1 MLFVCYLLFYEEDK
15 FEKFDG
21 IDEKYN
27 EIDDRVNIEIL
38 VEDKK
43 SESDI
48 NDGKGEEIFIQ
59 EIDNCYDLN
68 DIEKF
73 QGLIELLMLME
84 EERLDGGFEKDDD
97 ENDDVIGNV
106 GVFEDENVL
115 ENIESNEDKE
125 DRI

>member
-1 MLFVCYLLFYEEDK
+1 MLFVCYLLFYDEDK
-15 FEKFDG
+15 FEIFDG

-59 EIDNCYDLN
+59 EIDNDLN
-68 DIEKF
+68 DIKKF

-84 EERLDGGFEKDDD
+84 EKRLDGGFEKDDE
-97 ENDDVIGNV
+97 ENDDVIGN
-106 GVFEDENVL
+106 GDVFEDENVL
-115 ENIESNEDKE
+115 ENIESDENKE
-125 DRI
+125 DRF

>member
-15 FEKFDG
+15 FEIFDG

-59 EIDNCYDLN
+59 DIDNDLN

-84 EERLDGGFEKDDD
+84 EKRLDGGFEKDDE
-97 ENDDVIGNV
+97 ENDDVIGN
-106 GVFEDENVL
+106 GDVFEDENVL
-115 ENIESNEDKE
+115 ENIESDENKE
-125 DRI
+125 DRF

>member
-15 FEKFDG
+15 FEIFDG

-27 EIDDRVNIEIL
+27 EIDDMVNIEIL
-38 VEDKK
+38 VEDKR

-59 EIDNCYDLN
+59 EIDNDLN

-84 EERLDGGFEKDDD
+84 EKGLDGGFEKDDD
-97 ENDDVIGNV
+97 ENDDVIGN
-106 GVFEDENVL
+106 GDVFEDENVL
-115 ENIESNEDKE
+115 ENIESDENKE
-125 DRI
+125 DRF

>member
-15 FEKFDG
+15 FEIFDG

-59 EIDNCYDLN
+59 EIDNDLN

-84 EERLDGGFEKDDD
+84 EKRLDGGFEKDDD
-97 ENDDVIGNV
+97 ENDDVIGN
-106 GVFEDENVL
+106 GDVFEDENVL
-115 ENIESNEDKE
+115 ENIESDENKE

>member
-15 FEKFDG
+15 FEIFDG

-59 EIDNCYDLN
+59 EIDNDLN

-73 QGLIELLMLME
+73 QGLIELLMLIE

>member
-15 FEKFDG
+15 FEIFDD

-59 EIDNCYDLN
+59 EIDNDLN

-84 EERLDGGFEKDDD
+84 EKRLDGGFEKDDE
-97 ENDDVIGNV
+97 ENDDVIGN
-106 GVFEDENVL
+106 GDVFEDENVL
-115 ENIESNEDKE
+115 ENIESDENKE
-125 DRI
+125 DRF

>member
-15 FEKFDG
+15 FEIFDG

-59 EIDNCYDLN
+59 EIDNDLN

-73 QGLIELLMLME
+73 EGLIELLMLME
-84 EERLDGGFEKDDD
+84 EKRLDGGFEKDDE
-97 ENDDVIGNV
+97 ENDDVIGN
-106 GVFEDENVL
+106 GDVFEDENVL
-115 ENIESNEDKE
+115 ENIESDENKE
-125 DRI
+125 DRF

>member
-15 FEKFDG
+15 FEIFDG

-27 EIDDRVNIEIL
+27 EIDDRINIEIL

-59 EIDNCYDLN
+59 EIDNDLN

-84 EERLDGGFEKDDD
+84 EKRLDGGFEKDDE
-97 ENDDVIGNV
+97 ENDDVIGN
-106 GVFEDENVL
+106 GDVFEDENVL
-115 ENIESNEDKE
+115 ENIESDENKE
-125 DRI
+125 DRF

>member
-15 FEKFDG
+15 FEIFDG

-59 EIDNCYDLN
+59 EIDNDLN

-73 QGLIELLMLME
+73 QDLIELLMLME
-84 EERLDGGFEKDDD
+84 EKRLDGGFEKDDE
-97 ENDDVIGNV
+97 ENDDVIGN
-106 GVFEDENVL
+106 GDVFEDENVL
-115 ENIESNEDKE
+115 ENIESDENKE
-125 DRI
+125 DRF

>member
-1 MLFVCYLLFYEEDK
+1 MLFVCYLLFYDEDK
-15 FEKFDG
+15 FEIFDG

-48 NDGKGEEIFIQ
+48 NDGKGEEIFLK
-59 EIDNCYDLN
+59 EIDNDLN

-84 EERLDGGFEKDDD
+84 EKRLDGGFEKDDD
-97 ENDDVIGNV
+97 ENDDVIGN
-106 GVFEDENVL
+106 GDVFEDENVL
-115 ENIESNEDKE
+115 ENIESDENKE
-125 DRI
+125 DRF

>member
-15 FEKFDG
+15 FEIFDG

-59 EIDNCYDLN
+59 EIDNDLN

-73 QGLIELLMLME
+73 QGLIELLMLIE

-115 ENIESNEDKE
+115 ENIESDENKE
-125 DRI
+125 DRF

>member
-15 FEKFDG
+15 FEIFDG

-27 EIDDRVNIEIL
+27 EIDDMVNIEIL

-59 EIDNCYDLN
+59 EIDNDLN

-84 EERLDGGFEKDDD
+84 EKRLDGGFEKDDE
-97 ENDDVIGNV
+97 ENDDVIGN
-106 GVFEDENVL
+106 GDVFEDENVL
-115 ENIESNEDKE
+115 ENIESDENKE
-125 DRI
+125 DRF

>member
-1 MLFVCYLLFYEEDK
+1 MLFVCYLLFYEEDN
-15 FEKFDG
+15 FEIFDG

-38 VEDKK
+38 VEYKK

-59 EIDNCYDLN
+59 EIDNDLN

-84 EERLDGGFEKDDD
+84 EKRLDGGFEKDDE
-97 ENDDVIGNV
+97 ENDDVIGN
-106 GVFEDENVL
+106 GDVFEDENVL
-115 ENIESNEDKE
+115 ENIESDENKE
-125 DRI
+125 DRF

>member
-15 FEKFDG
+15 FEIFDG

-59 EIDNCYDLN
+59 EIDNDLN

-84 EERLDGGFEKDDD
+84 EKRLDGGFEKDDE
-97 ENDDVIGNV
+97 ENDDVIGN
-106 GVFEDENVL
+106 GDVFEDENVL
-115 ENIESNEDKE
+115 ENIESDENKE
-125 DRI
+125 DIF

>member
-15 FEKFDG
+15 FEIFDG

-38 VEDKK
+38 VEDKQG
-43 SESDI
+43 ESDI

-59 EIDNCYDLN
+59 EIDNDLN

-84 EERLDGGFEKDDD
+84 EKRLDGGFEKDDE
-97 ENDDVIGNV
+97 ENDDVIGN
-106 GVFEDENVL
+106 GDVFEDENVL
-115 ENIESNEDKE
+115 ENIESDENKE
-125 DRI
+125 DRF

>member
-15 FEKFDG
+15 FEIFDG

-27 EIDDRVNIEIL
+27 EIDDRVNIENL

-59 EIDNCYDLN
+59 EIDNDLK

-73 QGLIELLMLME
+73 QGLIELLMVME
-84 EERLDGGFEKDDD
+84 EKRLDGGFEKDDE
-97 ENDDVIGNV
+97 ENDDVIGN
-106 GVFEDENVL
+106 GDVFEDENVL
-115 ENIESNEDKE
+115 ENIESDENKE
-125 DRI
+125 DRF

>member
-15 FEKFDG
+15 FEIFDG

-59 EIDNCYDLN
+59 EIDNDLN

-84 EERLDGGFEKDDD
+84 EKRLDGGFEKDDE
-97 ENDDVIGNV
+97 ENDDVIGN
-106 GVFEDENVL
+106 GDVFEDEDVL
-115 ENIESNEDKE
+115 ENIESDENKE
-125 DRI
+125 DII

>member
-15 FEKFDG
+15 FEIFDG

-27 EIDDRVNIEIL
+27 EIDDRVNIEII

-59 EIDNCYDLN
+59 EIDNNLN

-84 EERLDGGFEKDDD
+84 EKRLDGGFEKDDD
-97 ENDDVIGNV
+97 ENDDVIGNED
-106 GVFEDENVL
+106 VFEDENVL
-115 ENIESNEDKE
+115 ENIESDENKE
-125 DRI
+125 DRF

>member
-15 FEKFDG
+15 FEIFDG

-59 EIDNCYDLN
+59 EIDNDLN

>member
-15 FEKFDG
+15 FEIFDG

-59 EIDNCYDLN
+59 EIDNDLN

-73 QGLIELLMLME
+73 QGLIELLMLIE
-84 EERLDGGFEKDDD
+84 EERLDGGFEKD

>member
-15 FEKFDG
+15 FEIFDG

-59 EIDNCYDLN
+59 EIDNDLN

-84 EERLDGGFEKDDD
+84 EKRLDGGFEKDDD
-97 ENDDVIGNV
+97 ENDDVIGN
-106 GVFEDENVL
+106 GDVFEDENVL
-115 ENIESNEDKE
+115 ENIESDENKE
-125 DRI
+125 DRF

>member
-1 MLFVCYLLFYEEDK
+1 MLFVCNLLFYEEDK
-15 FEKFDG
+15 FEIFDG

-27 EIDDRVNIEIL
+27 EIDDRINIEIL

-59 EIDNCYDLN
+59 EIDNDLN

-84 EERLDGGFEKDDD
+84 EKRLDGGFEKDDE
-97 ENDDVIGNV
+97 ENDDVIGN
-106 GVFEDENVL
+106 GDVFEDENVL
-115 ENIESNEDKE
+115 ENIESDENKE
-125 DRI
+125 DRF

>member
-15 FEKFDG
+15 FEIFDG

-59 EIDNCYDLN
+59 EIDNDLN

-84 EERLDGGFEKDDD
+84 EKRLDGGFEKDDK
-97 ENDDVIGNV
+97 ENDDVIGN
-106 GVFEDENVL
+106 GDVFEDENVL
-115 ENIESNEDKE
+115 ENIESNENKE
-125 DRI
+125 DRF

>member
-15 FEKFDG
+15 FEIFDG

-48 NDGKGEEIFIQ
+48 NDGKGEEIFI
-59 EIDNCYDLN
+59 
-68 DIEKF
+68 
-73 QGLIELLMLME
+73 
-84 EERLDGGFEKDDD
+84 
-97 ENDDVIGNV
+97 
-106 GVFEDENVL
+106 
-115 ENIESNEDKE
+115 
-125 DRI
+125 

>member
-15 FEKFDG
+15 FEIFDG

-59 EIDNCYDLN
+59 EIDNDLN

-84 EERLDGGFEKDDD
+84 EKRLDGGFEKDDE
-97 ENDDVIGNV
+97 ENDDVIGN
-106 GVFEDENVL
+106 GDVFEDENVL
-115 ENIESNEDKE
+115 ENIESDENKE
-125 DRI
+125 DRF

>member
-1 MLFVCYLLFYEEDK
+1 MLFVCYLLFYEEDN
-15 FEKFDG
+15 FEIFDG

-27 EIDDRVNIEIL
+27 EIDDMVNIEIL

-59 EIDNCYDLN
+59 EIDNDLN

-84 EERLDGGFEKDDD
+84 EKRLDGGFEKDDE
-97 ENDDVIGNV
+97 ENDDVIGN
-106 GVFEDENVL
+106 GDVFEDENVL
-115 ENIESNEDKE
+115 ENIESDENKE
-125 DRI
+125 DRF

>member
-15 FEKFDG
+15 FEIFDG

-59 EIDNCYDLN
+59 EIDNDLN

-84 EERLDGGFEKDDD
+84 EKKLDGGFEKDDE
-97 ENDDVIGNV
+97 ENDDVIGN
-106 GVFEDENVL
+106 GDVFEDENML
-115 ENIESNEDKE
+115 ENIESDENKE
-125 DRI
+125 DRF

>member
-1 MLFVCYLLFYEEDK
+1 MLFVCYLLFYDEDK
-15 FEKFDG
+15 FEIFDG

-27 EIDDRVNIEIL
+27 EIDDRVNIEVL

-59 EIDNCYDLN
+59 EIDNDLN

-84 EERLDGGFEKDDD
+84 EKRLDGGFEKDDE
-97 ENDDVIGNV
+97 ENDDVIGN
-106 GVFEDENVL
+106 GDVFEDENVL
-115 ENIESNEDKE
+115 ENIESDENKE
-125 DRI
+125 DRF

>member
-15 FEKFDG
+15 FEIFDD

-59 EIDNCYDLN
+59 EIDNELN

-84 EERLDGGFEKDDD
+84 EKRLDGGFEKDDE
-97 ENDDVIGNV
+97 ENDDVIGN
-106 GVFEDENVL
+106 GDVFEDENVL
-115 ENIESNEDKE
+115 ENIESDENKE
-125 DRI
+125 DRF

>member
-15 FEKFDG
+15 FEIFDG

-59 EIDNCYDLN
+59 EIDNDLN

-106 GVFEDENVL
+106 GVFKDENVL

>member
-15 FEKFDG
+15 FEIFDG

-48 NDGKGEEIFIQ
+48 SDGKGEEIFIQ
-59 EIDNCYDLN
+59 EIDNDLN

-84 EERLDGGFEKDDD
+84 EKRLDGGFEKDDE
-97 ENDDVIGNV
+97 ENDDVIGN
-106 GVFEDENVL
+106 GDVFEDENVL
-115 ENIESNEDKE
+115 ENIESDENKE
-125 DRI
+125 DRF

>member
-1 MLFVCYLLFYEEDK
+1 MKEEDGK
-15 FEKFDG
+15 DNVGKEEENDVG
-21 IDEKYN
+21 KYN

-48 NDGKGEEIFIQ
+48 NDGKGGEIFIQ
-59 EIDNCYDLN
+59 EIDNDLN

-84 EERLDGGFEKDDD
+84 EKRLDGGFEKDDD
-97 ENDDVIGNV
+97 ENDDVIGNED
-106 GVFEDENVL
+106 VFEDENVL
-115 ENIESNEDKE
+115 ENIESDENKE
-125 DRI
+125 DRF